1 MVCKYKL
8 QKKMT
13 DLSSTSTNVQ
23 ETFAF
28 SADINQLLSLI
39 INTFYSNKEIFLREL
54 ISNSSDAL
62 DKIRYLSLTDP
73 SVLDTEK
80 NLEIRIIPDKNN
92 KCLILEDSGIGMTKA
107 DLVNNLGTIA
117 KSGTKGFMEALTAGA
132 DMAMIGQFGVGFYS
146 AYLVADKVTVY
157 SKHNEELDTYCWE
170 SSAGGSFI
178 VSKSE
183 DNILTRGTRIVLQLK
198 EDMLEFLEENRL
210 KELVKKHS
218 EFIGFPIKLYV
229 ENEVSNEVTDDEAD
243 LDVEDI
249 DLDIKKEE
257 DVSKVEELEEKVEE
271 LEKVE
276 KVEDLEKVEE
286 LEKDKKK
293 KTVKSVSKTW
303 NHLNEQRPL
312 WMRKPEDI
320 TPDEYV
326 AFYKSISNDWE
337 EHQAVKHFNVEG
349 QLEFRSI
356 LFIPKRAPFDMF
368 NGGEQKKYNNIKL
381 YVRRVFIM
389 DNCEDLMPEWLSFMK
404 GVVDSEDLPLNISR
418 ESLQQNKIL
427 KVIQKNLVKKSLELI
442 TELADSDDQ
451 EKYQKFYEQFSKNL
465 KLGIHE
471 DTTNRPK
478 LAKFLRFHSSK
489 SGETMTSL
497 DDYVGRMLPDQTDI
511 YYVTGESKKVVES
524 SPFLEKLKR
533 KGYEVLYL
541 VDAIDEYVVQ
551 QLKEFDGKKLVCAT
565 KEGLKMTETEDEK
578 AVFENLK
585 KDTEELCVFMKEVLG
600 ENIEKAV
607 VSNRLASS
615 PCCLVTSE
623 YGWSANMERIMKAQ
637 ALRDTSTSAHM
648 MSKKTMEINPENAII
663 SSLRT
668 KISSGSDSD
677 KNSVKDIVWM
687 LYETALL
694 TSGFS
699 LDEPSIF
706 TNRIH
711 KLIKLGLSVEEVLE
725 EVEVLSFESKD
736 VEVESTMEEVD

>member
-1 MVCKYKL
+1 MS
-8 QKKMT
+8 
-13 DLSSTSTNVQ
+13 DLSSSSSKQ

-80 NLEIRIIPDKNN
+80 NLEIKIIPDKDN
-92 KCLILEDSGIGMTKA
+92 KCLVIEDTGIGMTKA

-117 KSGTKGFMEALTAGA
+117 KSGTKGFMEALSAGA

-157 SKHNEELDTYCWE
+157 SKHNDDADIHCWE
-170 SSAGGSFI
+170 SAAGGSFV
-178 VSKSE
+178 VSKS
-183 DNILTRGTRIVLQLK
+183 DDTSLTRGTRIVLQLK
-198 EDMLEFLEENRL
+198 EDMLEYLEEHRL

-229 ENEVSNEVTDDEAD
+229 ETEVSNEVTDDEAD
-243 LDVEDI
+243 DDVEDI
-249 DLDIKKEE
+249 VLGE
-257 DVSKVEELEEKVEE
+257 DDVKVEELDEAKEEAKEEE
-271 LEKVE
+271 LDEAK
-276 KVEDLEKVEE
+276 EE
-286 LEKDKKK
+286 AKDKNKK
-293 KTVKSVSKTW
+293 TKTVKSVSKSW

-312 WMRKPEDI
+312 WMRKSEEV
-320 TPDEYV
+320 THDEYV

-337 EHQAVKHFNVEG
+337 EHQAVKHFQVEG
-349 QLEFRSI
+349 QLEFRSV

-368 NGGEQKKYNNIKL
+368 GGGEQKKYNNIKL

-389 DNCEDLMPEWLSFMK
+389 DNCEDLMPEWLSFIK

-442 TELADSDDQ
+442 TELADGDQ

-471 DTTNRPK
+471 DNTNRPK
-478 LAKFLRFHSSK
+478 IAKFLRFYSSK
-489 SGETMTSL
+489 SGDTMTSL
-497 DDYVGRMLPDQTDI
+497 DDYIGRMLPDQKDI
-511 YYVTGESKKVVES
+511 YYVTGESKKAVEN
-524 SPFLEKLKR
+524 SPFLEKLKK

-551 QLKEFDGKKLVCAT
+551 QLKDYDEKKLVCAT
-565 KEGLKMTETEDEK
+565 KEGLKMTETEEEK
-578 AVFENLK
+578 TAFDLLT
-585 KDTEELCVFMKEVLG
+585 KDTESLCTFIKEVLG
-600 ENIEKAV
+600 DNIEKAV

-623 YGWSANMERIMKAQ
+623 FGWSANMERIMKAQ
-637 ALRDTSTSAHM
+637 ALRDANNSAYM
-648 MSKKTMEINPENAII
+648 MSKKTMEINPDNKII
-663 SSLRT
+663 ASLRE
-668 KISSGSDSD
+668 KVGSSSDD

-687 LYETALL
+687 LYDTALL

-699 LDEPSIF
+699 LEEPSVF

-711 KLIKLGLSVEEVLE
+711 KLIKLGLSVEEEEEEEE
-725 EVEVLSFESKD
+725 EVVEVGEEEV